1 MQLFGADATIFLHQK
16 TLKKTVLKSS
26 ILMAV
31 LIFFSLHP
39 RLPKTSQ
46 NSKFINHIR
55 NEAQDTSV
63 YLLLCGRDAKIDIF
77 LTKNRFVVKYK
88 HDI

>member
-1 MQLFGADATIFLHQK
+1 
-16 TLKKTVLKSS
+16 
-26 ILMAV
+26 MAV
-31 LIFFSLHP
+31 LIFFFSATP
-39 RLPKTSQ
+39 TAQ
-46 NSKFINHIR
+46 NIPEFKIHIR